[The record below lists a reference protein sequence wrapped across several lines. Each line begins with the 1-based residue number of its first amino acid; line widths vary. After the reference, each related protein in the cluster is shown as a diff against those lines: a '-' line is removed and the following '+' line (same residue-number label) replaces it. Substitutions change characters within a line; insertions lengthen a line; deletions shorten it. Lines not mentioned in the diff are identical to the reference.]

1 MTLFDILDTIERQIP
16 RGSEETIP
24 LLDALGRVAARSLSA
39 SRHIPPFDISALDG
53 YAVRGA
59 GMDFRVRGSLEP
71 LGETPLPLKEGEA
84 VFVPTGG
91 RFPRG
96 SRFAAREHVSEKAD
110 SIRLETEVDE
120 RKVVRSGDWLKKGQ
134 RLIDRGDVVSPAAM
148 GLLAL
153 GGHVALR
160 VFKKP
165 AVAFITTGSE
175 LKKGG
180 VTDSNKFL
188 LAGLVQRDGG
198 SVTSLHTVDDDEER
212 IGHAVVESAG
222 ARLFILTG
230 GTSKGKKD
238 LTKQAVRRL
247 GFRFHLDSPPI
258 LPGKTM
264 AFGRKGPQLF
274 FILPGNPRAVQS
286 LYELFVKRAL
296 LGMAGRPLQRTEYT
310 LPLSTPVEKPA
321 GITMVIPVLIGAHPE
336 KIEEMYPSAPD
347 GFVVLEEGME
357 KLAAGE
363 EVRVLRV

>member
-1 MTLFDILDTIERQIP
+1 MTLFEILDTIDRHIP

-24 LLDALGRVAARSLSA
+24 LLDALGRVSARSLSA
-39 SRHIPPFDISALDG
+39 GRHMPPFDISALDG

-59 GMDFRVRGSLEP
+59 GMDFRLRGSLEP
-71 LGETPLPLKEGEA
+71 HGETPLPLKEGEA

-96 SRFAAREHVSEKAD
+96 SRFAAREHVSEKTD
-110 SIRLETEVDE
+110 SIRLETAADE
-120 RKVVRSGDWLKKGQ
+120 RKVVRSGDWLKKGR
-134 RLIDRGDVVSPAAM
+134 RLIDRGDVVSPVAM

-153 GGHVALR
+153 GGHVGLK

-165 AVAFITTGSE
+165 AVALITTGNE

-198 SVTSLHTVDDDEER
+198 SVTSLHTVDDDEEQIR
-212 IGHAVVESAG
+212 HAMRERPG

-238 LTKQAVRRL
+238 LTKQAVRCL

-321 GITMVIPVLIGAHPE
+321 GITTVIPVLIGAHPA

-347 GFVVLEEGME
+347 GFVVLEEGTE

>member
-1 MTLFDILDTIERQIP
+1 MTLFDILDVIDRHIP
-16 RGSEETIP
+16 HAPEETIP
-24 LLDALGRVAARSLSA
+24 LLDALGRVAARSLIA
-39 SRHIPPFDISALDG
+39 RRHMPPFDISALDG

-59 GMDFRVRGSLEP
+59 GRDFRIRGSLEP
-71 LGETPLPLKEGEA
+71 LGEPPRRLKEGEA

-96 SRFAAREHVSEKAD
+96 SRFVAREHVSEKAEC
-110 SIRLETEVDE
+110 IRVETGADE

-134 RLIDRGDVVSPAAM
+134 RLIDRGDLVGPAAM

-153 GGHVALR
+153 GGHRALR

-165 AVAFITTGSE
+165 AVALITTGSE
-175 LKKGG
+175 LKKGSII
-180 VTDSNKFL
+180 DSNKFL

-198 SVTSLHTVDDDEER
+198 SVTSLHTVDDDEEEIR
-212 IGHAVVESAG
+212 RAVAESAD

-238 LTKQAVRRL
+238 LTKQAVRRMR
-247 GFRFHLDSPPI
+247 FRFHLDSPPI
-258 LPGKTM
+258 MPGKTM

-296 LGMAGRPLQRTEYT
+296 LGMAGRPLSARN
-310 LPLSTPVEKPA
+310 
-321 GITMVIPVLIGAHPE
+321 IPCP
-336 KIEEMYPSAPD
+336 
-347 GFVVLEEGME
+347 
-357 KLAAGE
+357 
-363 EVRVLRV
+363 

>member
-1 MTLFDILDTIERQIP
+1 MTLFDILDTIDRQIP

-39 SRHIPPFDISALDG
+39 PRHVPPFDISALDG

-59 GMDFRVRGSLEP
+59 GTDFRLRGSLEP
-71 LGETPLPLKEGEA
+71 HDEAPLPLKEGEA

-96 SRFAAREHVSEKAD
+96 SRFAAREHVSEKTD
-110 SIRLETEVDE
+110 CIKVETGADE

-134 RLIDRGDVVSPAAM
+134 PLIGRGDVVSPAAM
-148 GLLAL
+148 GLLAQ
-153 GGHVALR
+153 GGHVELK

-165 AVAFITTGSE
+165 AVALIMTGSE
-175 LKKGG
+175 LKKGS
-180 VTDSNKFL
+180 VADSNKFL
-188 LAGLVQRDGG
+188 LAGLVRRDGG
-198 SVTSLHTVDDDEER
+198 SVTSLHTVDDDDEQIR
-212 IGHAVVESAG
+212 HAMRESAG

-238 LTKQAVRRL
+238 LTKEAVRRL

-264 AFGRKGPQLF
+264 AFGRKGPRLF

-296 LGMAGRPLQRTEYT
+296 LGMAGRPLQRTQYT
-310 LPLSTPVEKPA
+310 LPLSTPVEKRA
-321 GITMVIPVLIGAHPE
+321 GIAMVIPVRICAHPA
-336 KIEEMYPSAPD
+336 KIEEMYPRAPD

>member
-1 MTLFDILDTIERQIP
+1 MTLFDILDTIDRQIP
-16 RGSEETIP
+16 RGSEETVP

-39 SRHIPPFDISALDG
+39 PRHMPPFDISALDG

-59 GMDFRVRGSLEP
+59 GTDFRLRGSLEP
-71 LGETPLPLKEGEA
+71 HDETPLPFKEGEA

-91 RFPRG
+91 RFPRA
-96 SRFAAREHVSEKAD
+96 SRFAAREHVSERAGCIKVEA
-110 SIRLETEVDE
+110 EADE
-120 RKVVRSGDWLKKGQ
+120 RKVVRSGDWLRKGQ
-134 RLIDRGDVVSPAAM
+134 RLIGRGDVVSPAAM

-153 GGHVALR
+153 GGHGALR
-160 VFKKP
+160 VLKKP
-165 AVAFITTGSE
+165 AVALITTGSE
-175 LKKGG
+175 LKKGSI
-180 VTDSNKFL
+180 TDSNKFL

-198 SVTSLHTVDDDEER
+198 SITSLHTVDDDEEQIR
-212 IGHAVVESAG
+212 HAVVESAG

>member
-296 LGMAGRPLQRTEYT
+296 LGMAGRPLQRTQYI